1 MMGEAVLM
9 YGIGAVKAGTSWLFS
24 YLEGHPECSM
34 PPYKELRYFYMLEN
48 DHFEGQIRK
57 IRMLIAELKDS
68 LETAPEDRKPAI
80 RQRLNRTR
88 QWLKLLREHRDD
100 PSAYAAYMM
109 EAASGAKLTADI
121 TPEYSMMPV
130 ARLKQMAGVV
140 ANTRFVY
147 LLRDPLDR
155 LWSNIRMNA
164 WRKSKDP
171 EAMRALALEETDRI
185 LGGKPSPAL
194 ERSDYARGLSA
205 LETAVPEARRKV
217 MFYEN
222 LFSDDSIRELCAFL
236 GLSNHKAALDKRIHQ
251 GVPIRLD
258 TARRSGL
265 QTLLAPQYRAVE
277 KRFQTLPA
285 RWQDNM
291 ARV

>member
-1 MMGEAVLM
+1 
-9 YGIGAVKAGTSWLFS
+9 
-24 YLEGHPECSM
+24 
-34 PPYKELRYFYMLEN
+34 
-48 DHFEGQIRK
+48 
-57 IRMLIAELKDS
+57 MLIAELKDS

>member
-9 YGIGAVKAGTSWLFS
+9 YGIGAVKAGTSWLFN
-24 YLEGHPECSM
+24 YLEGHPECAM

-48 DHFEGQIRK
+48 DHFEGQIKKVRV
-57 IRMLIAELKDS
+57 LIADLKDS
-68 LETAPEDRKPAI
+68 LETAPEDRKPMI
-80 RQRLNRTR
+80 RKRLNKTR
-88 QWLKLLREHRDD
+88 HWLKVLREHRDD
-100 PSAYAAYMM
+100 PAAYAAYMM
-109 EAASGAKLTADI
+109 DQANGAKLTADI

-164 WRKSKDP
+164 WRKTKDP
-171 EAMRALALEETDRI
+171 KAMRALALAEVDRI
-185 LGGKPSPAL
+185 LDGKSSPAY
-194 ERSDYARGLSA
+194 ERSDYVHGLTA

-217 MFYEN
+217 MFYET
-222 LFSDDSIRELCAFL
+222 LFTDDSIRELCAFL

-251 GVPIRLD
+251 GVPIKLD
-258 TARRSGL
+258 AARRSGL
-265 QTLLAPQYRAVE
+265 QKLLAPQYHAVE